1 MFSRSLSVGITTE
14 SRWSGRDNL
23 TNAEYRRARDRR
35 PWEGRSRNSR
45 RRLAYTPAG
54 SRRRETGAQGLVRIE
69 VSNAPTGETPSA
81 LLAVALR
88 EGEASPEELAGATD
102 ALPEGDFSGKEG
114 QTALL
119 YRPEGLAAERLLL
132 VGLGKRE
139 KYGLEALRRAAATA
153 AKRARSL
160 KLDEASFVLPEPPEG
175 STPRGAAEAVAEGA
189 TLGLYAFDRHKSS
202 GGNRHEVSAFKILS
216 GEGDA
221 AAGTEAGTAIAGGAA
236 LARDLANEP
245 SNVATPEYLAERARE
260 VSERH
265 GMSLTVL
272 DRAGIEEEGLT
283 GLATVGRSA
292 ANEQRFIVLEHRG
305 GDEGD
310 PPVVLIGKAV
320 TFDSGG
326 ISIKPT
332 AGMDEMKY
340 DMSGGAAVL
349 GAMEAVGALGLLV
362 NVVALVPSTEN
373 LPSGD
378 AFKPG
383 DVLEMP
389 GGKTVEILTTD
400 AEGRLI
406 LADALQYAKRYE
418 PACVVDC
425 ATLTGAC
432 KVALGE
438 HASGLMGNDEGLISE
453 VKSAGERTG
462 ERAWPLP
469 LFDEYTEQIKGNTA
483 DLKNSGGRFGG
494 ALTAGA
500 FLKAFADGYPW
511 AHLDIAGTAYGSKA
525 RNPYTPRG
533 ATGAPTRLLV
543 EFLRGRARGGGGEG
557 A

>member
-1 MFSRSLSVGITTE
+1 
-14 SRWSGRDNL
+14 
-23 TNAEYRRARDRR
+23 
-35 PWEGRSRNSR
+35 
-45 RRLAYTPAG
+45 
-54 SRRRETGAQGLVRIE
+54 LVRIE
-69 VSNAPTGETPSA
+69 VSDARPNDAPSA
-81 LLAVALR
+81 LLAAAIR
-88 EGEASPEELAGATD
+88 EDEPAPEALAGPAS
-102 ALPEGDFSGKEG
+102 ALPEGDFSGKSG

-119 YRPEGLAAERLLL
+119 YDPQGLAARRLLL
-132 VGLGKRE
+132 VGLGKRG
-139 KYGLEALRRAAATA
+139 KYGLEAIRRAAATA
-153 AKRARSL
+153 ARRARAL
-160 KLDEASFVLPEPPEG
+160 KLDEASFLLPEAPEG
-175 STPRGAAEAVAEGA
+175 SSAREAAEAATEGA
-189 TLGLYAFDRHKSS
+189 SLGLYAFDRHKSS
-202 GGNRHEVSAFKILS
+202 AEGHALSKFTILS
-216 GEGDA
+216 GEKGA
-221 AAGTEAGTAIAGGAA
+221 AEGAESGAALARAAA

-260 VSERH
+260 ISERH

-283 GLATVGRSA
+283 GLVTVGRSA
-292 ANEQRFIVLEHRG
+292 SNEQRFIVLEHRG
-305 GDEGD
+305 DAEGEA
-310 PPVVLIGKAV
+310 PVVLVGKAV

-349 GAMEAVGALGLLV
+349 GAMEAVGALGLPL
-362 NVVALVPSTEN
+362 NVVALVPATEN

-383 DVLEMP
+383 DVLAMP

-406 LADALQYAKRYE
+406 LADALHYARRYE

-432 KVALGE
+432 KVALGD
-438 HASGLMGNDEGLISE
+438 HASGLMGNDENLTAE
-453 VKSAGERTG
+453 VRAAGEKTG

-483 DLKNSGGRFGG
+483 DLKNSGGRYGG
-494 ALTAGA
+494 ASTAGA
-500 FLKAFADGYPW
+500 FLKEFADGYPW

-525 RNPYTPRG
+525 RNPYTPKG

-543 EFLRGRARGGGGEG
+543 EFLRGRVRDRAGEEVG